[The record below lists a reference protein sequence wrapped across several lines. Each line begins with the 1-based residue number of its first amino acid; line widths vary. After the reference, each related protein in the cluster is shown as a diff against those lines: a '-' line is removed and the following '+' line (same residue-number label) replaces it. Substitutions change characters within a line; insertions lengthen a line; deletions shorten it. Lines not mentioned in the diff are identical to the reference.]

1 MSKHVKC
8 LHIQYKQCVL
18 NIYTSETKKAH
29 AAK

>member
-8 LHIQYKQCVL
+8 LHIRYKQCVL

-29 AAK
+29 VA